1 MRSAKPLARQAA
13 HNAHSESRVSLTF
26 SLAPTP
32 RVMEAAWHSSPP
44 LAQRFAAGL
53 VSGARANL
61 RLLILLAVDVAGV
74 LLAGAIAICCHRL
87 LLRDI
92 EAADYWKLWPVAGLA
107 IGSNLV
113 FGLYRAGLI
122 NSAQEL
128 RRYTWSSGAMMGSLL
143 VILTPMA
150 NGLPPYSRPVL
161 VSGWLLSLLL
171 VPVSR
176 VAARSIF
183 SGYTWWGQTAVVFGA
198 GKAGRLVVDLLLNQ
212 PGLGVRPVAMIDDGP
227 HDEWQWRGVPIVS
240 PVEMTW
246 AVAKKFKAQ
255 HAIVAMTGASRRRL
269 VTLLQS
275 KVLNFSRVTVVP
287 DPFDFSGMWL
297 SAYGMGETS
306 THQASSA
313 FVQASSYIVKRSLD
327 IIGVVALGLVALP
340 LLVLIGLA
348 VKLDS
353 SGPLIFGHRRIGQG
367 GRGFRAWKFRS
378 MVTNSDEVLRE
389 HLQTN
394 PQALAEWNS
403 KRKLRDDPRVTTIG
417 RLLRK
422 TSLDELPQLW
432 NVFIGEMSLVGP
444 RPIVDAERHHYREQ
458 IALYEGVL
466 PGLSGL
472 WQVSG
477 RSDTS
482 YEERVRLDSY
492 YVRNWSIWLDLCI
505 LARTIPALLFGRGAC

>member
-1 MRSAKPLARQAA
+1 M
-13 HNAHSESRVSLTF
+13 
-26 SLAPTP
+26 
-32 RVMEAAWHSSPP
+32 
-44 LAQRFAAGL
+44 AQRLLDGFASL
-53 VSGARANL
+53 ARANF
-61 RLLILLAVDVAGV
+61 RLLILLAVDLAGV
-74 LLAGAIAICCHRL
+74 LLAGLVTIFCHRL
-87 LLRDI
+87 VLRDL
-92 EAADYWKLWPVAGLA
+92 APQAYWKLWPVVALA

-113 FGLYRAGLI
+113 FGLYRGGLL

-128 RRYTWSSGAMMGSLL
+128 RRYTWSSGAMLGSLL
-143 VILTPMA
+143 AIISPTV
-150 NGLPPYSRPVL
+150 NDLPPYSRQVL
-161 VSGWLLSLLL
+161 VSGWLLSLFL
-171 VPVSR
+171 VPVGR
-176 VAARSIF
+176 VAARSKF
-183 SGYTWWGQTAVVFGA
+183 GSYAWWGQTAVVFGA
-198 GKAGRLVVDLLLNQ
+198 GKAGRMVVDLLLNQ

-227 HDEWQWRGVPIVS
+227 HDEWQWRGVPIIT
-240 PVEMTW
+240 PVEMTP
-246 AVAKKFKAQ
+246 AIATKFKAQ

-269 VTLLQS
+269 ITLLQS
-275 KVLNFSRVTVVP
+275 KVLKFSRVTVVP

-306 THQASSA
+306 PRQARSA
-313 FVQASSYIVKRSLD
+313 FVQVSSYVVKRSLD
-327 IIGVVALGLVALP
+327 IIGVVLLGLVAMP
-340 LLVLIGLA
+340 LLILIGLA

-378 MVTNSDEVLRE
+378 MVTNAEEVLRE

-394 PQALAEWNS
+394 PQALAEWNA
-403 KRKLRDDPRVTTIG
+403 KRKLRDDPRVTSIG
-417 RLLRK
+417 KFLRK

-432 NVFIGEMSLVGP
+432 NVLIGEMSLVGP

>member
-1 MRSAKPLARQAA
+1 
-13 HNAHSESRVSLTF
+13 
-26 SLAPTP
+26 
-32 RVMEAAWHSSPP
+32 
-44 LAQRFAAGL
+44 
-53 VSGARANL
+53 
-61 RLLILLAVDVAGV
+61 VAMLG
-74 LLAGAIAICCHRL
+74 
-87 LLRDI
+87 
-92 EAADYWKLWPVAGLA
+92 
-107 IGSNLV
+107 IGSNIV
-113 FGLYRAGLI
+113 FGLYRGGLI

-128 RRYTWSSGAMMGSLL
+128 RRYTWSSGAMLGSLL
-143 VILTPMA
+143 AIISPTISD
-150 NGLPPYSRPVL
+150 LPPYSRQVL
-161 VSGWLLSLLL
+161 VSAWLLSLFL
-171 VPVSR
+171 VPVGR
-176 VAARSIF
+176 VAARSKF
-183 SGYTWWGQTAVVFGA
+183 GSYAWWGQTAVVFGA
-198 GKAGRLVVDLLLNQ
+198 GKAGRMVVELLLNQ

-227 HDEWQWRGVPIVS
+227 HDEWQWRGVPIIT
-240 PVEMTW
+240 PVEMTP
-246 AVAKKFKAQ
+246 AIANKFKAQ

-269 VTLLQS
+269 ITLLQS
-275 KVLNFSRVTVVP
+275 KVLKFSRVTVVP

-306 THQASSA
+306 TRQARSA

-327 IIGVVALGLVALP
+327 IIGVMLLGLMAMP

-378 MVTNSDEVLRE
+378 MVTNADEVLRE

-394 PQALAEWNS
+394 PQALAEWNA
-403 KRKLRDDPRVTTIG
+403 KRKLRDDPRVTSIG
-417 RLLRK
+417 RFLRK

-432 NVFIGEMSLVGP
+432 NVLIGEMSLVGP